1 MSGKKMDSQ
10 KSASHVISVVVH
22 HVNDDVSSKDAIVLT
37 LKDGIIHVPAPVVI
51 VDNHQAEVLYNAILL
66 LRNYKG

>member
-1 MSGKKMDSQ
+1 MDSP

-22 HVNDDVSSKDAIVLT
+22 HVDDDVSSKDAIVLT
-37 LKDGIIHVPAPVVI
+37 RKDGIIHVPPSVVS

-66 LRNYKG
+66 LKNYKGEQ